1 MSYTPDTLC
10 IFFNGVGGYQKKIWI
25 YETAADTD
33 ANIVGAGYFTDGY
46 TKGMRAGDSVFA
58 IATTGPKW
66 KIYQVTT
73 AGTAASPATTVSAP
87 TAIT

>member
-1 MSYTPDTLC
+1 MAYVPDNLC
-10 IFFNGVGGYQKKIWI
+10 VMFNGVGNYTNRTWI
-25 YETAADTD
+25 YQTASDADAT
-33 ANIVGAGYFTDGY
+33 IVGPGYFSDGY
-46 TKGMRAGDSVFA
+46 TKGMRAGDAVFV

>member
-1 MSYTPDTLC
+1 MAYVADNLALMLNP
-10 IFFNGVGGYQKKIWI
+10 IGGGLKKIWL
-25 YETAADTD
+25 YQTTSDADAT
-33 ANIVGAGYFTDGY
+33 IVGSGYFSDGY
-46 TKGMRAGDSVFA
+46 TKGMRSGDVVFA

-73 AGTAASPATTVSAP
+73 EGTAASPATTVSAP

>member
-1 MSYTPDTLC
+1 MAYTPDTLALMDVQ
-10 IFFNGVGGYQKKIWI
+10 VGGYGPRIWK
-25 YETAADTD
+25 YTTAADAD
-33 ANIVGAGYFTDGY
+33 ATIVGAGYFSDGY
-46 TKGMRAGDSVFA
+46 TKGMRAGDVVFA

>member
-1 MSYTPDTLC
+1 MAYSSDNLAML
-10 IFFNGVGGYQKKIWI
+10 FNPVGGGLKRVWLYQ
-25 YETAADTD
+25 TTSDADATV
-33 ANIVGAGYFTDGY
+33 VGSGYFSNGY
-46 TKGMRAGDSVFA
+46 TAGMRSGDAVFV

-73 AGTAASPATTVSAP
+73 EGTAASPATTVSAP